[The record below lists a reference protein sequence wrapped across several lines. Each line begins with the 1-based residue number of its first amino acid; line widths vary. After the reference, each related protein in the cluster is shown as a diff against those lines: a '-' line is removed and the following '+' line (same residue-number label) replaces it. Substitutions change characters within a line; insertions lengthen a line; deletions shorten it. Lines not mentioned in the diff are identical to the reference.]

1 VKAFRGRAKSVHGR
15 LVRYLTATMVA
26 FAVATA
32 TALADEQVASSGQV
46 TATFTFE
53 RHGEYKFTDLW
64 LTIDRAGTKVFDA
77 AVDIPACQE
86 PYCVP
91 EGVFRDSDTVHVRDL
106 DADGEPEVLVDV
118 FTGGAHCCS
127 ATEILR
133 FDGTS
138 YRASSRNWA
147 DAGYRLADLDDDGR
161 PEFRTSDTRFAYAFA
176 SFADSAFPIR
186 VLAWSNGQFANV
198 TRQHAALIRKDAK
211 RWKRLY
217 HGRRHGNRSLGVLAA
232 WTADQYLLGRR
243 TQANRFLAREQRAG
257 RLRSSA
263 GWKSGTAFVRQLKR
277 RLRRWA
283 Y

>member
-1 VKAFRGRAKSVHGR
+1 MVRAFVIATVAAFA
-15 LVRYLTATMVA
+15 LTAPA
-26 FAVATA
+26 
-32 TALADEQVASSGQV
+32 ALADEQVAGSGQV
-46 TATFTFE
+46 RATFSFD
-53 RHGEYKFTDLW
+53 RRGEYKFTDLW
-64 LTIDRAGTKVFDA
+64 LRIDRAGTTVFDE
-77 AVDIPACQE
+77 AVDIPTCQE

-91 EGVFRDSDTVHVRDL
+91 AGAFEDSDTVRVGDL

-118 FTGGAHCCS
+118 FTGGAHCCF

-147 DAGYRLADLDDDGR
+147 DARYRLADLDDDGR